1 MRNTFPK
8 PETQIN
14 VLRRYL
20 HIIALLQKRDDTEN
34 WNASTLADLI
44 SQEES
49 GNEPSEKAIRDYIR
63 KYLQDELGI
72 EIQKKKGGRKI
83 SIADML
89 DNDLLARVASV
100 YAGFVVN
107 DSTRDII
114 IKRLIKKHPEECLW
128 MLARIHFAMV
138 EKKRLAFEY
147 MPNTERRNKSYT
159 VNPYHLVFRNN
170 NLYLVAKNLQNGIVS
185 LFIVNKIEN
194 LEVRNERYSEKV
206 PKLSGIFADTLGSFI
221 GKKHAMRIRFTRRV
235 LPMIDQAISVLEPK
249 IVEIEKDEVYEARF
263 STTDDLYICKQLFLY
278 GDDVEILEPRE
289 MREIM
294 IGMLKKSMS
303 VYERKE

>member
-1 MRNTFPK
+1 MKNRFPK
-8 PETQIN
+8 PETQLN

-20 HIIALLQKRDDTEN
+20 HIIALLQNKDDTEN

-63 KYLQDELGI
+63 KNLEEELGI
-72 EIQKKKGGRKI
+72 EINKKKGGRKI
-83 SIADML
+83 SIS
-89 DNDLLARVASV
+89 DLLDDELLVRIASV
-100 YAGFVVN
+100 YSSFVVN

-114 IKRLIKKHPEECLW
+114 MKRLIKKHPGECLW
-128 MLARIHFAMV
+128 MLARIHFAIV
-138 EKKRLAFEY
+138 EKKRLTFEY
-147 MPNTERRNKSYT
+147 MPNTERRNKNYT

-170 NLYLVAKNLQNGIVS
+170 NLYLVAKNLQNGVVS
-185 LFIVNKIEN
+185 LFIVNKIAN
-194 LEVRNERYSEKV
+194 LNVKGDRYYDKV
-206 PKLSGIFADTLGSFI
+206 PKLSAIFADTLGSFI

-278 GDDVEILEPRE
+278 GNDVEILEPRE

-303 VYERKE
+303 VYERQK

>member
-1 MRNTFPK
+1 MKNRFPK
-8 PETQIN
+8 PETQLN

-20 HIIALLQKRDDTEN
+20 HIIALLQNKDDTEN
-34 WNASTLADLI
+34 WNATTLADLI

-63 KYLQDELGI
+63 KNLEEELGI

-89 DNDLLARVASV
+89 DSDLLARVASV

-107 DSTRDII
+107 DSTRDVI
-114 IKRLIKKHPEECLW
+114 IKSLIRKHPEDCLW
-128 MLARIHFAMV
+128 MLARIHFSII
-138 EKKRLAFEY
+138 EKKRLSFEY

-170 NLYLVAKNLQNGIVS
+170 NLYLVAKNLHNGTVS
-185 LFIVNKIEN
+185 LFIVNKIAK
-194 LEVRNERYSEKV
+194 LEVRNERYNERV
-206 PKLSGIFADTLGSFI
+206 PKLSAIFADTLGSFV

-235 LPMIDQAISVLEPK
+235 LPMIDQALSVLEPK

-294 IGMLKKSMS
+294 IGMLKKSMG
-303 VYERKE
+303 VYERQK